1 MEKVFNKVQK
11 VLVAMNINE
20 SKRKVAML
28 IHFRGDYIQDIIDN
42 AVSKVE
48 DYDVT
53 VEYLNQH

>member
-1 MEKVFNKVQK
+1 
-11 VLVAMNINE
+11 MNINE